1 MQADFRAGDDTPAHP
16 TSSLPRSTEWLEL
29 ASLVCVV
36 TGAASGIG
44 AAVAQAA
51 AAAGALVALLDFDE
65 LGCAKMAES
74 LCAQGWRAIAITC
87 DTSDSA
93 SIEAAAGRV
102 LRELGPCQAL
112 VNNAGIMRPGSLDTV
127 SLADWNRVIDVNLT
141 GYLLVARAFA
151 AQMRSVGG
159 GSIVHIASI
168 SSLFPQTRSGAY
180 SAAKAG
186 VLLLSRQMAVE
197 WGQDRIRS
205 NAICPGMIR
214 TALTADFYAEPGLER
229 RRAAVTA
236 SGRIGEPE
244 DIANAALFLLSARS
258 AYVNGAQLDVDGGMG
273 SMLMDLVPRP
283 GYNSAVSAAS

>member
-1 MQADFRAGDDTPAHP
+1 MQLPFTAGQDTPAQTVS
-16 TSSLPRSTEWLEL
+16 TSPRSTNWLAL
-29 ASLVCVV
+29 AGAVCVV

-51 AAAGALVALLDFDE
+51 ADAGALVALLDFDAA
-65 LGCAKMAES
+65 GCAQMAET
-74 LCAQGWRAIAITC
+74 LCAQGRRAIAITC

-127 SLADWNRVIDVNLT
+127 SLEDWNQVIGINLT

-151 AQMRSVGG
+151 AQMRAAGG
-159 GSIVHIASI
+159 GSIVHVASI

-180 SAAKAG
+180 SATKAG

-197 WGQDRIRS
+197 WGPDGIRS

-214 TALTADFYAEPGLER
+214 TKLSAGFYAEPGFEQ

-244 DIANAALFLLSARS
+244 DIANSVLFLLSARS
-258 AYVNGAQLDVDGGMG
+258 AYVNGAELSVDGGMG

-283 GYNSAVSAAS
+283 GYNSAVPAAG